1 MSPPKPVAATDVRAA
16 LRALHDPA
24 RARARLFV
32 VATAPFT
39 IGILSKYYRGPGS
52 EHVVGQAL
60 DFFGTMFLVLAAR
73 FVFLRPPMWKVAGV
87 VVGVLTVME
96 ISQRFHGELI
106 ERARATWIGL
116 HVLGSCFEW
125 LDLVAYCL
133 GAAVVVWVEP
143 RIVGRAGAISRKVG

>member
-1 MSPPKPVAATDVRAA
+1 MRPGLLGSKDE
-16 LRALHDPA
+16 A
-24 RARARLFV
+24 RARARLLAA
-32 VATAPFT
+32 ATAPFT

-52 EHVVGQAL
+52 EHVIGQAL

-73 FVFLRPPMWKVAGV
+73 FVFLRPPVWKVAGA

-96 ISQRFHGELI
+96 FSQRFHGELL

-125 LDLVAYCL
+125 LDLMAYFL
-133 GAAVVVWVEP
+133 GAAVVVWLEP
-143 RIVGRAGAISRKVG
+143 RIVRIV